1 MADKDTKKSVEETEN
16 YGDMLA
22 EIFKGND
29 WQFGVKK
36 GEDAT
41 IFTLPMSAKNCPGF
55 NITLSISDIGDAK
68 LRCYLAEGTDKTKR
82 GKILEV
88 LNDLNGR
95 YRYMTL
101 SLDSDGD
108 ILAAYDFNIL
118 SRDIDA
124 VKLSACSM
132 IVLFVKV
139 ADNCVPPIMK
149 AVWSDD

>member
-1 MADKDTKKSVEETEN
+1 MADNDTKKSTEETES

-22 EIFKGND
+22 EIFKDNG
-29 WQFGVKK
+29 WQFGVRQ

-55 NITLSISDIGDAK
+55 NITLSVSDIGDVK
-68 LRCYLAEGTDKTKR
+68 IRCYLSEETDKAKR

-88 LNDLNGR
+88 LNELNGR

-101 SLDSDGD
+101 SIDDDGD
-108 ILAAYDFNIL
+108 ILAAYDFNL
-118 SRDIDA
+118 FSRDMETL
-124 VKLSACSM
+124 KLSACAM